1 MKRESQEKLDA
12 MNKQVKEKGFPNVE
26 TICARGEPA
35 KISFIRPMNRP
46 SCEGGVQLRHREED
60 RHHRDGKKRHDQHG
74 EVGGNLRC

>member
-35 KISFIRPMNRP
+35 KISFL
-46 SCEGGVQLRHREED
+46 C
-60 RHHRDGKKRHDQHG
+60 
-74 EVGGNLRC
+74 